1 MLDRLLGLL
10 GGGPGPAREPPS
22 EPLAVALLLLELAR
36 ADFDLPE
43 VELSKIR
50 QLLEQHYQLGTD
62 QAEALLQQA
71 HSAGREVVSLY
82 DYVQALNSRLQPA
95 DKRGLMEMLWQVA
108 YADGRL
114 DKNEEYLLRKLAGL
128 LYVSDEDYIRA
139 KLAVEETL
147 GSSPPV

>member
-10 GGGPGPAREPPS
+10 GGGPGPARERPS

-36 ADFDLPE
+36 ADFELPE
-43 VELSKIR
+43 VELGKIR
-50 QLLEQHYQLGTD
+50 QLLEQRYRLEPG

-71 HSAGREVVSLY
+71 HSAEREVVSLY

-139 KLAVEETL
+139 KLAVEESL
-147 GSSPPV
+147 NPPG